1 MGKHYK
7 IDYTLVY
14 EGGSKLTQ
22 STTLIMES
30 ESSDEAKRKIRSTN
44 NITSNVRDIQIDRI
58 SSN

>member
-7 IDYTLVY
+7 VDYTLVY

>member
-7 IDYTLVY
+7 VDYTLVY

-44 NITSNVRDIQIDRI
+44 NIASNVRDIQIDRI